1 MGSRAAVTGAE
12 RVAGPA
18 GAGARG
24 APSPGPSAG
33 DPATAAA
40 EPREHL
46 PLRVVAGWGAGEWGG
61 SLVWS
66 MFYVFFLFFLTDVV
80 GMGPSAAGLLLM
92 IASLW
97 MAVATPA
104 VGVYSDTRRWRHGR
118 RRPFLLLFT
127 APYAILSWLLFSDFG
142 LSTTAAFFYFL
153 GVSCL
158 YALVFALVQ
167 VPYTA
172 LAAEITPDYNER
184 TRLISYR
191 TAVSELATMAGTV
204 LPLLLVSWLA
214 PALGSRELA
223 WSVMAAVLAV
233 TCVLPQLVA
242 WRATR
247 GYERRHEKSSSSLR
261 EIWRAARDNRSLL
274 YALAAFTAFYAAVS
288 VQSAV
293 AVYFM
298 TYRLGFGERMDSLV
312 FLLGIGVTVA
322 AIAPVSRIAQRFGKP
337 RTLGVCMVAYA
348 ALACGFLL
356 CGPGDAWL
364 FLLLIALAAI
374 PSAGGVLLTWAMIPD
389 CTEVDEYKTGER
401 REGLYYGLVT
411 LAQQAL
417 VALLLW
423 LVGSALSLSGYVAD
437 AVQTPSAMWTIR
449 LLMSVGTAVCALAAA
464 WAAFLQPMTPEK
476 HGALTAAAEARRRG
490 EEAGAEGFADLL

>member
-1 MGSRAAVTGAE
+1 MTDAAA
-12 RVAGPA
+12 RPQASAADPP
-18 GAGARG
+18 GARPGG
-24 APSPGPSAG
+24 ATQEAPPPHERRAPAAG
-33 DPATAAA
+33 R
-40 EPREHL
+40 RERL

-80 GMGPSAAGLLLM
+80 KMGASAAGVLLM

-104 VGVYSDTRRWRHGR
+104 VGVFSDTRRWRHGR

-127 APYAILSWLLFSDFG
+127 VPYAVLSWLLFSDFG
-142 LSTTAAFFYFL
+142 LTTTAAFVYFL
-153 GVSCL
+153 AVSCL
-158 YALVFALVQ
+158 FALVFALVQ

-184 TRLISYR
+184 TRLVSYR
-191 TAVSELATMAGTV
+191 TAVSELATMGGTV

-214 PALGSRELA
+214 PDLGSRELA
-223 WSVMAAVLAV
+223 WSVMAGLLAV
-233 TCVLPQLVA
+233 TCILPQLAA

-247 GYERRHEKSSSSLR
+247 GYERPPRESTSSMR
-261 EIWRAARDNRSLL
+261 EIWRSARGNRSLL
-274 YALAAFTAFYAAVS
+274 YALAAFTAFYAATA

-293 AVYFM
+293 AVYFL
-298 TYRLGFGERMDSLV
+298 TYRLGFSERADSLV
-312 FLLGIGVTVA
+312 FLLGLTVTIA
-322 AIAPVSRIAQRFGKP
+322 AIAPVSKVAQRFGKP

-348 ALACGFLL
+348 AIACGFLA
-356 CGPGDAWL
+356 CGPDDAWL
-364 FLLLIALAAI
+364 FLTLIVLAAV
-374 PSAGGVLLTWAMIPD
+374 PSAGGVLITWAMIPD
-389 CTEVDEYKTGER
+389 CTEIDEFKTGER

-437 AVQTPSAMWTIR
+437 TVQTPSALWTIR
-449 LLMSVGTAVCALAAA
+449 LLMSAGTAACALVAA
-464 WAAFLQPMTPEK
+464 WAAFRQPMTAEK
-476 HGALTAAAEARRRG
+476 HAALTAAVEARRRG
-490 EEAGAEGFADLL
+490 EPAGPEGFADLL